1 MDIQIKLINSNLELP
16 KYQTDGSAGVDLYA
30 CIDKPLI
37 LVPDGRSIIK
47 TGISLFI
54 QDINVCGI
62 ILPRSGLSTKHGIIL
77 SNIVGLIDADY
88 QGEMIIPIWNSGMHT
103 YIIQPMERIAQIVFM
118 PIIKSNFKVVSEF
131 SNATK
136 RGKNGFGSTGKVNKD
151 E

>member
-1 MDIQIKLINSNLELP
+1 MDIQLKILNSNLELP

-37 LVPDGRSIIK
+37 LVPNGRGIIK

-62 ILPRSGLSTKHGIIL
+62 ILPRSGLSIKHGIIL
-77 SNIVGLIDADY
+77 SNTVGLIDSDY
-88 QGEMIIPIWNSGMHT
+88 QGEVMLPIWNSGMHT
-103 YIIQPMERIAQIVFM
+103 YIIEPMERIAQIVFM
-118 PIIKSNFKVVSEF
+118 PVIKSSFKIVSEF
-131 SNATK
+131 NNITK
-136 RGKNGFGSTGKVNKD
+136 RGKNGFGSIGKNIKN